1 MQVICRICNNEATR
15 DAVAQAVLAG
25 SKAFDLLSC
34 EHCDV
39 IFFEPL
45 PTPEELAQHYSKAY
59 SFYKGDNYKAQG
71 KGYAFAKKYLKHK
84 DKGNFIDIGCA
95 SGDVLAG
102 VREASDWQVFGTD
115 INPEVVEN
123 VRKKLQL
130 DVRIGEI
137 EDIQFDANFFD
148 FIRVQD
154 ILEHVP
160 QPLAFLKECRRIIRD
175 DGRLY
180 LSVPNGLAD
189 VQNLIDYYHKYQQAG
204 FSGAGHIYFF
214 SLHTLHYM
222 FQRCGFQVEK
232 SYSMNF
238 KKGLRSLSVLPKS
251 KHWKRDLTPPSAQ
264 DLAAAQSQIASCG
277 QQKRSQKYYN
287 FQFFKDELMQ
297 IPGTYR
303 YAQDFIFLLRPS
315 SKA

>member
-1 MQVICRICNNEATR
+1 MTQCRICNKEVTS

-39 IFFEPL
+39 TFFEPL

-59 SFYKGDNYKAQG
+59 GFYKGDNFKAQG

-102 VREASDWQVFGTD
+102 VREALDWQVFGTD
-115 INPEVVEN
+115 INPEVVAN
-123 VRKKLQL
+123 VREKLQL
-130 DVRIGEI
+130 DVRVGEI
-137 EDIQFDANFFD
+137 ENIKFDENFFD

-175 DGRLY
+175 DGLLY

-189 VQNLIDYYHKYQQAG
+189 AKNLIEYYQKYHEAG

-214 SLHTLHYM
+214 SKDTLNQM
-222 FQRCGFQVEK
+222 FKSCGFQVEK
-232 SYSMNF
+232 SYSINF
-238 KKGLRSLSVLPKS
+238 KKGLRSLSVFPKS
-251 KHWKRDLTPPSAQ
+251 KHWKRDLTPPSI
-264 DLAAAQSQIASCG
+264 QSLEETQTQVESCN
-277 QQKRSQKYYN
+277 QQKRPQKYYN
-287 FQFFKDELMQ
+287 FQFFKDELSQ
-297 IPGTYR
+297 ISGTYK
-303 YAQDFIFLLRPS
+303 YAQDFVFILKPC
-315 SKA
+315 